1 MLLLQMQYVCVVQR
15 LIMKDLGF
23 NGITAYQKP
32 GGCTR
37 QIALMDEDT
46 RTLMARYSP
55 QRLTPDYAHK
65 CILMRS

>member
-1 MLLLQMQYVCVVQR
+1 MYASCKG

-37 QIALMDEDT
+37 QIALMDEYT

-55 QRLTPDYAHK
+55 QMLTPDYAHK
-65 CILMRS
+65 CILTRS